1 MRGIDS
7 LFISI
12 TGVILGGDS
21 VHACYDRSTRMSK
34 KLISTVGCIDNVQH
48 STYFVIV
55 SSTYQHFVRPQ
66 KSPKAC
72 FRQGIQE
79 CMTCKRID

>member
-7 LFISI
+7 LFMSI

-34 KLISTVGCIDNVQH
+34 KFIFTVGCIVSMRQWLLVVDVQH

-55 SSTYQHFVRPQ
+55 NSTYQHFVRPQ
-66 KSPKAC
+66 KRPKAC
-72 FRQGIQE
+72 FRQGI
-79 CMTCKRID
+79 